1 MARIN
6 FVHTFSTLCHT
17 FSHFCPQHFSTVQ
30 ATGEVQLEAP
40 DPVREVQ
47 GGFFCDEPGLGKTI
61 TALSLIL
68 RTLGLLPRP
77 PPDAVVEWTQD
88 ARGRPCGLYR
98 VGGAAGLAAAD
109 GLLPGVGLAAGGE
122 NGTGGNGGGGAT
134 GRVAGA
140 LTGAGSGSGAGAGL
154 RRSGRRAS
162 MAALY
167 CVAPRRPPATQ
178 ALTPPGGPSLTP
190 QQLLPGMGVSQGGH
204 RQDSG
209 GALGGL
215 EEGEGG
221 LQASA
226 VAPGAPAAVA
236 GAGVTRA
243 GARASNGR
251 AKTGSGQAGNGG
263 GGNGGGSSGDGANDG
278 HHGQTWVLCDSCHKW
293 RELPFS
299 QQVSVFTATL
309 PLGAWS

>member
-1 MARIN
+1 M
-6 FVHTFSTLCHT
+6 
-17 FSHFCPQHFSTVQ
+17 Q

-98 VGGAAGLAAAD
+98 VGGAVGLAAAD

-122 NGTGGNGGGGAT
+122 NGAGGNGGGGAT
-134 GRVAGA
+134 GKV
-140 LTGAGSGSGAGAGL
+140 AGSGTAAGAGAGAGL

-178 ALTPPGGPSLTP
+178 ALTPPGGPSLTQP
-190 QQLLPGMGVSQGGH
+190 QLLPGTGVSQGGD
-204 RQDSG
+204 RQGSG
-209 GALGGL
+209 DALGGL

-221 LQASA
+221 LEAIA

-236 GAGVTRA
+236 GAGVTRS

-251 AKTGSGQAGNGG
+251 AKEGRGQAGNGG
-263 GGNGGGSSGDGANDG
+263 GGGNGGGNSDDGVNDG
-278 HHGQTWVLCDSCHKW
+278 HHGQMWVLCDSCHKW

-299 QQVSVFTATL
+299 QQVRYSLRHCHWEHGHERT
-309 PLGAWS
+309 